1 MHKKHA
7 STEVLSSSEK
17 NYLRRKVWN
26 RDQIKELN
34 KLNHKPVTL
43 PCYCGVNIKYGFLS
57 KTLVSKTICRLR
69 KCQSNGKLLW

>member
-69 KCQSNGKLLW
+69 KCQSNGKLL